1 MGFLDKLFGNKANNS
16 GGVAKE
22 RLQVV
27 LVQDRLK
34 IPPNIMEE
42 MQDDIV
48 SVISKYVDIDRDGI
62 DITLTKVAR
71 QDCLVANIPVLRSKE
86 AYQ

>member
-1 MGFLDKLFGNKANNS
+1 MSFLDKLFGNKVNKS

-34 IPPNIMEE
+34 IPPDIMAQ

-48 SVISKYVDIDRDGI
+48 TVISKYVDIDREGI
-62 DITLTKVAR
+62 DITLTQVAR